1 MVIDNIKVEAQGF
14 TEEEIEIYIQ
24 YARENYGDIESLKL
38 SLDEEYVNIEYKLRS
53 KHFERI
59 RRITG
64 YLVGNTTRFNNAKSA
79 ELRDREKHSI

>member
-1 MVIDNIKVEAQGF
+1 MVIENIKVEAPGF
-14 TEEEIEIYIQ
+14 TEEEIKIYIE

-38 SLDEEYVNIEYKLRS
+38 SLDEEYVNIEYKLRA

-59 RRITG
+59 RHITG
-64 YLVGNTTRFNNAKSA
+64 YLVGNATRFNNAKSA